1 MRSTDQDTITTQST
15 TASALPGPLDIHGM
29 RIEAEHRSG
38 DVVLARIAG
47 EVDLLSAPEL
57 RRWIQQAISLRSV
70 VVLELD
76 GIGFLGSAGLSVLAE
91 LSEQAAH
98 EDLSWA
104 IVATKRVVLRP
115 LEATGLVAQ
124 LPVHGSVADAVN
136 AVTAVATVE

>member
-1 MRSTDQDTITTQST
+1 MRSTDQDIITTQST
-15 TASALPGPLDIHGM
+15 TASAFSWSLDTHGM
-29 RIEAEHRSG
+29 RIEAEDGPG

-57 RRWIQQAISLRSV
+57 RRWVQEAISLRNG

-91 LSEQAAH
+91 FSELADR
-98 EDLSWA
+98 EGLRWA

-124 LPVHGSVADAVN
+124 LPVHGSVEN
-136 AVTAVATVE
+136 AVDKLAATA